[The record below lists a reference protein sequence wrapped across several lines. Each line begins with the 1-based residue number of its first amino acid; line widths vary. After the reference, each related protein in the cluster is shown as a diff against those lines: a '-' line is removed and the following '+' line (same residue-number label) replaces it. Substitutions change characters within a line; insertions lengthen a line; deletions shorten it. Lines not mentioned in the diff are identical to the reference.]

1 VRGFSSA
8 IAPAKKPRRKINE
21 LLNSE
26 RCVVL
31 NNLKT
36 IEKQN
41 GRGWAQTYRFNIY
54 RVHFLKILQLISNIR
69 IEDTADEA
77 IYLRKVWQNC
87 KQRDSVSDKD
97 CAQMKHKIKN

>member
-1 VRGFSSA
+1 
-8 IAPAKKPRRKINE
+8 
-21 LLNSE
+21 
-26 RCVVL
+26 VL
-31 NNLKT
+31 NNLIT

-41 GRGWAQTYRFNIY
+41 GRGWAQTYRFDIY

-87 KQRDSVSDKD
+87 EQRDSVSDKD
-97 CAQMKHKIKN
+97 SAQMKHKIKN